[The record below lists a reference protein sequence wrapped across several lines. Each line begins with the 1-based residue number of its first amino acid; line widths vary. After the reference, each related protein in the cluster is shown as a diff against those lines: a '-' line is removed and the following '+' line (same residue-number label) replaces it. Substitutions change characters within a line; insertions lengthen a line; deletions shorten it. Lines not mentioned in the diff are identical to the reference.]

1 MRIDNFDVYQTE
13 ARKTA
18 FCPPE
23 HKITYP
29 AIGLAGEA
37 GELANKVKK
46 LLRGDSNRDE
56 LLAGVKA
63 EMGDILWYLAA
74 LADDIGVSLSEVAG
88 ENIEKLASRYERN
101 QLRGAGD
108 NR

>member
-1 MRIDNFDVYQTE
+1 MSLDSFDAYQAA

-46 LLRGDSNRDE
+46 LLRGDANRAE
-56 LLAGVKA
+56 LEEGIRA

-74 LADDIGVSLSEVAG
+74 LADDLGVPLSQVAA

-101 QLRGAGD
+101 TLRGGGD

>member
-1 MRIDNFDVYQTE
+1 MSIKEFDAYQE
-13 ARKTA
+13 AARKTA
-18 FCPPE
+18 FCPPQ

-46 LLRGDSNRDE
+46 LLRGDQNVEE
-56 LLAGVKA
+56 LHAAIRA

-74 LADDIGVSLSEVAG
+74 LADDLGVSLSEVAG
-88 ENIEKLASRYERN
+88 DNIAKLQDRYSRDV
-101 QLRGAGD
+101 LRGSGD

>member
-1 MRIDNFDVYQTE
+1 MRIDSFDSYQQS

-29 AIGLAGEA
+29 AVGLAGEA

-56 LLAGVKA
+56 LMAGIKA
-63 EMGDILWYLAA
+63 EMGDILWYLSA
-74 LADDIGVSLSEVAG
+74 LADDIGVSLAEVAG
-88 ENIEKLASRYERN
+88 ENIAKLASRYERDT
-101 QLRGAGD
+101 LRGAGD
-108 NR
+108 ER

>member
-1 MRIDNFDVYQTE
+1 MRIDSFDEYQTA
-13 ARKTA
+13 ARKTS

-46 LLRGDSNRDE
+46 LLRGDTNRDE
-56 LLAGVKA
+56 LMDGIKA

-74 LADDIGVSLSEVAG
+74 LADGIGVDLSAVAG
-88 ENIEKLASRYERN
+88 DNIAKLADRTAREA
-101 QLRGAGD
+101 LRGAGD
-108 NR
+108 FR

>member
-1 MRIDNFDVYQTE
+1 MRIDSFDAYQTE

-46 LLRGDSNRDE
+46 LLRGDDNRDE
-56 LLAGVKA
+56 LIDGVKA

-74 LADDIGVSLSEVAG
+74 LADDIGVSLSDVAG
-88 ENIEKLASRYERN
+88 ENIAKLASRYARN

>member
-1 MRIDNFDVYQTE
+1 MSIDTFDAYQQA

-29 AIGLAGEA
+29 AVGLAGEA

-46 LLRGDSNRDE
+46 LLRGDTNRDE
-56 LLAGVKA
+56 LLDGIKA
-63 EMGDILWYLAA
+63 EMGDILWYLSA
-74 LADDIGVSLSEVAG
+74 LADDIGVSLSDVAG
-88 ENIEKLASRYERN
+88 DNIAKLASRYERDT
-101 QLRGAGD
+101 LRGAGD
-108 NR
+108 FR

>member
-1 MRIDNFDVYQTE
+1 MQIDTFDAYQAE

-18 FCPPE
+18 FCPAE

-29 AIGLAGEA
+29 AIGLAAEA

-56 LLAGVKA
+56 LLDGVKA

-74 LADDIGVSLSEVAG
+74 LADDLGVSLSEVAG
-88 ENIEKLASRYERN
+88 DNIEKLAGRYARGT
-101 QLRGAGD
+101 LRGAGD
-108 NR
+108 TR

>member
-1 MRIDNFDVYQTE
+1 MRIDSFDEYQQA

-29 AIGLAGEA
+29 AVGLAGEA

-46 LLRGDSNRDE
+46 LLRGDTNREE
-56 LLAGVKA
+56 LLDGIKA
-63 EMGDILWYLAA
+63 EMGDILWYLSA
-74 LADDIGVSLSEVAG
+74 LADDIGVNLSDVAG
-88 ENIEKLASRYERN
+88 DNIAKLASRYERDT
-101 QLRGAGD
+101 LRGAGD
-108 NR
+108 FR

>member
-1 MRIDNFDVYQTE
+1 MRIDSFDTYQE
-13 ARKTA
+13 AARKTA

-29 AIGLAGEA
+29 TVGLTGEA

-46 LLRGDSNRDE
+46 LLRGDTNRDE
-56 LLAGVKA
+56 LLEGIKG
-63 EMGDILWYLAA
+63 EMGDILWYLSA
-74 LADDIGVSLSEVAG
+74 LADDIGVSLADVATD
-88 ENIEKLASRYERN
+88 NIDKLASRYARDT
-101 QLRGAGD
+101 LRGAGD